1 MMQAVLDSVTIE
13 LGRSVSTAIT
23 LWAIPRPVCPPCAP
37 ELHCGEVRSCPDCVC
52 SGSHRECPEA
62 DCPACDRVS
71 YCVGGILV
79 GIIAA
84 LLSCLVLSH
93 RRRQA
98 PRLSPLAPK
107 LEDWSD
113 DDLALTAKAQAEL
126 LRLKRNALTR

>member
-1 MMQAVLDSVTIE
+1 MLDFVTIE
-13 LGRSVSTAIT
+13 LGRSTSTAIT
-23 LWAIPRPVCPPCAP
+23 LWAVPRPVCPACAP
-37 ELHCGEVRSCPDCVC
+37 ELHCGESRSCPDCVC

-62 DCPACDRVS
+62 ECPACDRNS
-71 YCVGGILV
+71 YFVGGILV
-79 GIIAA
+79 GIIAV

-107 LEDWSD
+107 LEDLSD